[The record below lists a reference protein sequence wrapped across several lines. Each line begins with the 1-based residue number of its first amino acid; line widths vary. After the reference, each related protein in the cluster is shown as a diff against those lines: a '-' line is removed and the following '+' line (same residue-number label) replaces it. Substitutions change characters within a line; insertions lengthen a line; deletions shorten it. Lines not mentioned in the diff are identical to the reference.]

1 MEPLYCSPTNITD
14 NKEGKLKELEAS
26 EQYCLL
32 GMTGT
37 PVLRS
42 SQNLG
47 LPTQDQASQHFSME
61 WGGVHDLPTPAERLL
76 GKRESAVL
84 RGMVVEPLM
93 TQYQES
99 MGSTDGLCLIK
110 IGKRGHEV
118 GGNGEVRLD
127 LARVKQT
134 NRMNM
139 INTGCIQ
146 LPMNK

>member
-1 MEPLYCSPTNITD
+1 M
-14 NKEGKLKELEAS
+14 KELEVS

-61 WGGVHDLPTPAERLL
+61 WGGIHDLPTPAEGLL
-76 GKRESAVL
+76 GKRECCFK
-84 RGMVVEPLM
+84 RNGVEPLM

-99 MGSTDGLCLIK
+99 MGSTNWTLSDK

-127 LARVKQT
+127 LARVKQK

-146 LPMNK
+146 LPMSK

>member
-1 MEPLYCSPTNITD
+1 MISPP
-14 NKEGKLKELEAS
+14 
-26 EQYCLL
+26 Q
-32 GMTGT
+32 
-37 PVLRS
+37 LR
-42 SQNLG
+42 G
-47 LPTQDQASQHFSME
+47 F
-61 WGGVHDLPTPAERLL
+61 WG
-76 GKRESAVL
+76 RESAVL

-99 MGSTDGLCLIK
+99 MGSTNWTLSDK

-127 LARVKQT
+127 LARVKQK

-146 LPMNK
+146 LPMSK